1 MNQEQSQ
8 YVAHLYNMTKYMQ
21 EARESIR
28 AQGPNYIFAR
38 TLVQVLREDIE
49 LLATLAEAIT
59 EEV

>member
-1 MNQEQSQ
+1 
-8 YVAHLYNMTKYMQ
+8 MQ